1 MIQLVDVTIADSV
14 AAHAYDDIVITFQ
27 NVKISNCPR
36 QVVRV
41 RNELLKLMTD
51 LNYSWPALCA
61 MQIAISEALKNAME
75 HGNGNDPTKSILV
88 SHQIDS
94 QCAWVAIEDEGL
106 GFDAALHIAD
116 IQFGVQSRCARHGLA
131 LIRRCCDEFGIT
143 PPGNRIELL
152 KHNA

>member
-1 MIQLVDVTIADSV
+1 MVQLVDVTIADPV
-14 AAHAYDDIVITFQ
+14 AVHADDDIAITIQ
-27 NVKISNCPR
+27 NIRIPNSPR
-36 QVVRV
+36 QLVRV
-41 RNELLKLMTD
+41 RSRLLKLMTG
-51 LNYSWPALCA
+51 LNYSWPARCA
-61 MQIAISEALKNAME
+61 MQIAITEALNNAME

-106 GFDAALHIAD
+106 GFDATLHIAD
-116 IQFGVQSRCARHGLA
+116 IQFGVASGCARHGLA

>member
-1 MIQLVDVTIADSV
+1 MVQLVDVSIADPV
-14 AAHAYDDIVITFQ
+14 AAHSDIAITLQ
-27 NVKISNCPR
+27 NVRIPNCSR
-36 QVVRV
+36 QLVRV
-41 RNELLKLMTD
+41 RNELVKLMSD

-61 MQIAISEALKNAME
+61 MQIAITEALNNAMK
-75 HGNGNDPTKSILV
+75 HGNGNDPTKTILV
-88 SHQIDS
+88 SYQIDS
-94 QCAWVAIEDEGL
+94 QCFWVAIEDEGI
-106 GFDAALHIAD
+106 GFDATLHIAD